1 MCRAQTIL
9 VLPEQV
15 AKMRAEC
22 PRPEALRGQE
32 SEAGREPLLAAVAR
46 AAESPTLEALHELE
60 AAPEPLLAA
69 AARAAESPTLEA
81 LHELEAAP
89 EPLLAAAARAAES
102 PTLEALHELEAAPEP
117 AVAMLA
123 ERGECPMRVVTS
135 TLLVELAAHRMP
147 RTPPPAKPE
156 TMIFF
161 TVPSAASSIPARRL
175 ARAIQVTTPR
185 SAPAP
190 WSTGVRSIYRAP
202 QEIRPQSF
210 VEPRTSNKTAGP
222 AGAS

>member
-1 MCRAQTIL
+1 MLRRQLAHQVEVGLRPAEVRVGPAALLESPEPAEVLVRAGERPEVPAPEGRVCRAQTIL

-32 SEAGREPLLAAVAR
+32 SEAGREPLLAA
-46 AAESPTLEALHELE
+46 
-60 AAPEPLLAA
+60 

-89 EPLLAAAARAAES
+89 EPLLAPAARAAES

-123 ERGECPMRVVTS
+123 ERG
-135 TLLVELAAHRMP
+135 
-147 RTPPPAKPE
+147 
-156 TMIFF
+156 
-161 TVPSAASSIPARRL
+161 
-175 ARAIQVTTPR
+175 
-185 SAPAP
+185 
-190 WSTGVRSIYRAP
+190 
-202 QEIRPQSF
+202 
-210 VEPRTSNKTAGP
+210 
-222 AGAS
+222 